1 MSLGNQDLN
10 HADDV
15 GVLAFLEE
23 DDLSQNSACFRE
35 SVEEVDDFLD
45 GDVGVVVFAGG
56 FGHISIG
63 PFADDLLDFVIIEV
77 LGREGLVDGVRDL
90 SALDLGG
97 WRWLWAI
104 WLH

>member
-1 MSLGNQDLN
+1 MSLGNQDLD

-23 DDLSQNSACFRE
+23 DDLTKNSACFRE
-35 SVEEVDDFLD
+35 SVEEVDDLLD
-45 GDVGVVVFAGG
+45 GHVGVITSAGG

-63 PFADDLLDFVIIEV
+63 PLPDDLLHFVIIEV
-77 LGREGLVDGVRDL
+77 LGREGLVDWVRDL
-90 SALDLGG
+90 GALDLGG
-97 WRWLWAI
+97 WRWWWTI